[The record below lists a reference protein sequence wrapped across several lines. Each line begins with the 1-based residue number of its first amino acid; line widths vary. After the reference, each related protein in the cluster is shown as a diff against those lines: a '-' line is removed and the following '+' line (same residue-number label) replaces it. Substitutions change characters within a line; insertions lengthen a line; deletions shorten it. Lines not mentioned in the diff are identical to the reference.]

1 MIYDMTEILV
11 VAEAVIIGLIIV
23 AAILN
28 RQVLKDAVAL
38 GKSVKAGTGM
48 AVDKAVNFFDGDGD
62 GDVDLDDLKFIA
74 ANLNVSELR
83 KAVVAALKQKE
94 YQMDGIPFTP
104 PVTPEQIFKNSV
116 GKKSKGE

>member
-1 MIYDMTEILV
+1 MIYDIRDMLV

-28 RQVLKDAVAL
+28 RKVLKDAAAL

-62 GDVDLDDLKFIA
+62 GDVDMDDVKFIMQS
-74 ANLNVSELR
+74 VDIIELR

-94 YQMDGIPFTP
+94 YQADGIPFTP